1 MVLTLITYLF
11 IYLLQN
17 SKSIADNSTVVY
29 HEEKIWDALLRLHFF
44 FLYNLS
50 QELNMY

>member
-1 MVLTLITYLF
+1 MVLTLITSLL

-29 HEEKIWDALLRLHFF
+29 HEEKKLGCTVKIA
-44 FLYNLS
+44 FLFLI
-50 QELNMY
+50 